1 MNVSN
6 KREQNEFTHY
16 AESEKGATKLN
27 NENFDLENMRLQMD
41 TLKKKLNQQEIVND
55 RMIRHSMEKTAGNI
69 SRRYYFI
76 MAVCLL
82 MIPYSYWAFVML
94 NGFSIPFWI
103 FTCIVMLVC
112 FGGTFYNSRKLSD
125 SNMMTNNLVDVRRR
139 MARAKKFDA
148 NWLLIGIPLA
158 IAFLGWFMYES
169 YLLHPD
175 AFFNGLFWAGC
186 IGGVIGAIWGF
197 SLHFRTQH
205 QYQEIIDQI
214 EDITQEN

>member
-1 MNVSN
+1 M
-6 KREQNEFTHY
+6 
-16 AESEKGATKLN
+16 N
-27 NENFDLENMRLQMD
+27 NENFDLENMRLQME
-41 TLKKKLNQQEIVND
+41 TLKKKLDQQEIVND
-55 RMIRHSMEKTAGNI
+55 RMIRHSMKKTANTI
-69 SRRYYFI
+69 SCRYYFI

-94 NGFSIPFWI
+94 NGFSIPFWM
-103 FTCIVMLVC
+103 FTCFVMLVC
-112 FGGTFYNSRKLSD
+112 FGGTYYNNRNLSD

-139 MARAKKFDA
+139 VARAKKFDA
-148 NWLLIGIPLA
+148 YWLLIGIPLA
-158 IAFLGWFMYES
+158 IVFLGWFMYES
-169 YLLHPD
+169 YQLHPD

-197 SLHFRTQH
+197 SLHFKTQH